1 MGSVIP
7 SGISTMPCHGANSGR
22 REDSRYRHLERPHGS
37 LAHAKKVSNV
47 SYCNLIEPVLLK
59 IEFFDNFFQNIK
71 LFAQCH
77 Y

>member
-47 SYCNLIEPVLLK
+47 SYCYLIEPVISFK
-59 IEFFDNFFQNIK
+59 NIRF
-71 LFAQCH
+71 LPN
-77 Y
+77 YVTIL